1 MATIASKEVPVI
13 YLGVISLDPN
23 YSSVA
28 IEIAEVLKLLSNI
41 LSCRVDQYRC
51 MDILNIKIL
60 PLLMKWANAGGLE
73 KMLQTENR
81 EHRKEGNRETNYCGP
96 SNYCTN

>member
-51 MDILNIKIL
+51 MDILIIKIL
-60 PLLMKWANAGGLE
+60 PLLMQWANAGGLE
-73 KMLQTENR
+73 KMLQTENQ
-81 EHRKEGNRETNYCGP
+81 EHRKEGNRETNY
-96 SNYCTN
+96 

>member
-51 MDILNIKIL
+51 IDILIIKIL
-60 PLLMKWANAGGLE
+60 PLLMQWANAGGLE
-73 KMLQTENR
+73 KMLRTENR
-81 EHRKEGNRETNYCGP
+81 EHRKEGNRETNY
-96 SNYCTN
+96 